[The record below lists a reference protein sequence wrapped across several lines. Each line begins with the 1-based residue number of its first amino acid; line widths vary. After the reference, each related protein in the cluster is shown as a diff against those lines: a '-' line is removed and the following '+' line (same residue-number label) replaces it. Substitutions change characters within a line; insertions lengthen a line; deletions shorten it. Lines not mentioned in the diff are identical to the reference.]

1 MSFVP
6 SKSPVKHNIL
16 TDHFGLD
23 FMVAAHKAFYSTMLS
38 GLVNDP
44 WKIWIV
50 KMKIFKFVFDH
61 VPKITSNFVML
72 FLFLIYFILNANDMI
87 CRKSQLLN
95 ILTTLMHSNLSKI
108 IWHWCNLHSISEN
121 ILIILHK
128 LEELFCKS
136 ICNTSK
142 FKTR

>member
-1 MSFVP
+1 
-6 SKSPVKHNIL
+6 
-16 TDHFGLD
+16 
-23 FMVAAHKAFYSTMLS
+23 
-38 GLVNDP
+38 
-44 WKIWIV
+44 
-50 KMKIFKFVFDH
+50 
-61 VPKITSNFVML
+61 ML

-108 IWHWCNLHSISEN
+108 IWHWCNLHLISEN

-142 FKTR
+142 FKTRQKHKNKKLKMTLGNRHTFKQVGHAKQSLNDFDNIYIHFLFKKKMLKVVLNKQKSSLNVFLQ